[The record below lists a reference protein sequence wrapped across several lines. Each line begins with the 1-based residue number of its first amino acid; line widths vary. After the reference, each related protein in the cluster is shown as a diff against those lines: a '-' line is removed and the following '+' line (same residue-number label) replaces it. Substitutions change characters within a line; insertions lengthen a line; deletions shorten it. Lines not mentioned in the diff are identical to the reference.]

1 MMYSAPGCFSENM
14 LIRMADGTDKRI
26 GDVKAGDEVLAYNCE
41 WYKDNEELVPAK
53 VTFSSSGL
61 TRFAP
66 KYDRYT
72 FSNGTVIEII
82 DRDRLYNI
90 EDNKM
95 KWIDE
100 WYIGEHGLTVDGE
113 VVELVSHEVV
123 NEDIVFHDFT
133 SDYANYFVNGI
144 LSGKKAAR
152 YPFFPSR
159 GKPNN

>member
-1 MMYSAPGCFSENM
+1 M

-26 GDVKAGDEVLAYNCE
+26 GDVKAGDEVLAWNCE
-41 WYKDNEELVPAK
+41 WDKDNEELVAAK
-53 VTFSSSGL
+53 VEFSSSGL
-61 TRFAP
+61 TRVAP

-95 KWIDE
+95 KWMDQ
-100 WYIGEHGLTVDGE
+100 WHIGEHGLTLDGE
-113 VVELVSHEVV
+113 EVALVSHEVV

-133 SDYANYFVNGI
+133 SEYYNYFVNGI

-152 YPFFPSR
+152 YPFLPSR
-159 GKPNN
+159 HKPNN